1 MFTETVLCEIAVSS
15 KTGCNYKS
23 GVVLRVFRISFVSAS
38 ENTGYI
44 SPSNPM
50 VATEKLHCPIQ
61 ERGKI
66 ISLLLY
72 NCSFATV

>member
-15 KTGCNYKS
+15 KTGPNYKS
-23 GVVLRVFRISFVSAS
+23 GVVFRISFMSAS
-38 ENTGYI
+38 ESTGYI
-44 SPSNPM
+44 SPSNPI

-61 ERGKI
+61 ERDKI